1 MGWELAGL
9 EAAGLLGLAGK
20 WVVVWARVVGLC
32 LTAPGLA
39 VPGLAWQSR
48 LGLAAVLGAVLAPVV
63 TPQVPPP
70 ADWPA
75 AVGTGL
81 AEVVT
86 GGVLGW
92 SAGLIV
98 AAARA
103 AGDLVAAQAG
113 LATAMLF
120 DPESGEE
127 QTPLGQLYGWLALA
141 VFQAMDGPIVL
152 VRALVDSYT
161 AIPPGQL
168 LSSQQAVA
176 LAFGQVGHALE
187 LALRLAAPPAIAL
200 VMTGIVLGWL
210 SRAAPSLPFFTLA
223 LPIRA
228 GLGIALILL
237 SMTVLVVTLA
247 GAWGQ

>member
-1 MGWELAGL
+1 MGWELAGRD
-9 EAAGLLGLAGK
+9 AAWIIGPAGS
-20 WVVVWARVVGLC
+20 WVLVWARVLGLC

-48 LGLAAVLGAVLAPVV
+48 IGLAAVLGAVLAPVV
-63 TPQVPPP
+63 TAQVMPP
-70 ADWPA
+70 ADGPA
-75 AVGTGL
+75 IVWTGL
-81 AEVVT
+81 AEVFT

-98 AAARA
+98 AAART

-113 LATAMLF
+113 LATASLF

-141 VFQAMDGPIVL
+141 AFLAMDGPIVL
-152 VRALVDSYT
+152 VRALVDSYAT
-161 AIPPGQL
+161 IPLGQL
-168 LSSQQAVA
+168 VSSQSAVA
-176 LAFGQVGHALE
+176 LVFGQVGHALE
-187 LALRLAAPPAIAL
+187 LALRIAAPPAIAL

-228 GLGIALILL
+228 GLGIALIIL